1 MSELIIGAG
10 LILVLSIASFL
21 LSVSRKK
28 MGLLYL
34 ALLLFGLAVLVA
46 GITLYRFMRAEL

>member
-46 GITLYRFMRAEL
+46 GIALYRFMRAEL